1 MNMLRYIASL
11 ICLLSIVQFTY
22 ALEWVNHN
30 TYRIAKIRDV
40 KTKKSASDNAN
51 GFKLHQPQDSNVS
64 FSNRLSRRLVARNR
78 NLANGSGVAIGD
90 INGDDLPDIYFCGL
104 QTDNKLYKNNGGF
117 KFDDITLQSGVNCAK
132 QYSTG
137 ALIEDV
143 DGDGDNDL
151 LVTGLS
157 KGTRLFLNNG
167 KGTFSEKKD
176 SGLFQKLGATSMS
189 MADLDMDGDLD
200 LYVTNY
206 RTTNYK
212 DRPPGVNVEVSQ
224 EGGKINVTPSNRFT
238 YVKSGRSDGVNVV
251 ELGEQDIVYENLGSG
266 RFKPISWVNGKFL
279 DANGSPLNKP
289 PLDWGLSVLIR
300 DFNNDNLPDI
310 YVCNDYFYS
319 VDKFWINQGGGVFK
333 LADYRTIRNSSMSSM
348 SVDCA
353 DINLDGYDDFFVAD
367 MLSVRMDRRHTQRA
381 NSLRIDLLLP
391 ASNKIYQPEF
401 GRNTLQLNRGDGTYA
416 EVAYYAGLAA
426 SEWTWSSRFLDVDL
440 DGYQDLIL
448 TTGNEADVLDAD
460 MLNIVANSP
469 RTREGHVS
477 SMMKYPKLMTPN
489 LIFQNNKDLTFTDRS
504 NDFGFSQSGISHGMA
519 AGDLDNDGD
528 LDIVINNLNE
538 TAFVYENV
546 GANDRVAI
554 RLNGPRNNSRAVG
567 AVVKVSSAGLSQSQT
582 VVSGGRYLS
591 SDQALCVFGVP
602 GKSERVDIS
611 VLWPA
616 GKMVELSS
624 IPLNTY
630 VEVDYSDDVSKSSG
644 LIGANQIT
652 PIFKEVLPVALMP
665 HKENEYNDFETRPL
679 LAVRRSSLGP
689 GLSAIDLDGDL
700 LDELIMSGSKGH
712 WIQGVSS
719 NDNKTKFNQAFKWGG
734 GKKMI
739 RDTLSVL
746 PFVNSENNVE
756 LIGAQTN
763 YEDGLAIGNSLIQYT
778 KDSSRVIQSSVPT
791 GFGPMAMADVDRDGD
806 LDLFVGNCSS
816 YNDNYLNLSSELYL
830 NINGIFKRDAG
841 NSVLNNIG
849 SISGAVFSDIDNDDD
864 PDLLLARQ
872 WGSPVILINHNGN
885 FTDRSLK
892 WMMSDYHGMWNGIST
907 GDFNNDGLMD
917 IVITNIGRNCKYN
930 QFIRDE
936 IWMYVADYNRDGFV
950 EGVETV
956 FDLKMKKRVPFRD
969 RDTIA
974 KVMPWVL
981 GMYQSYKA
989 FSMASIDSLLEPLD
1003 ERPKVLKL
1011 NSLDTSVFINN
1022 GDSFSKSSLPAECQ
1036 FTSAFGCSIA
1046 DFNGDGNEDIYL
1058 AQNFFDVEPETS
1070 RYDAGLGQL
1079 VLGNGEGG
1087 FVTMDSK
1094 KSGIAVLGQSRGSVA
1109 SDFNGDGRVDIATTQ
1124 NNDSVK
1130 LYFNQTGRS
1139 GIRVILKGDNDNYL
1153 CVGTTI
1159 MLESNDINGPKRE
1172 IRIGGGY
1179 LSQDSLAQVFAT
1191 NDQNAKFHVKWHD
1204 SESSVYPVPAGAKTI
1219 IISQTD
1225 GVRIAN

>member
-1 MNMLRYIASL
+1 MPNYIAGL
-11 ICLLSIVQFTY
+11 ICMISIMQY
-22 ALEWVNHN
+22 SHALEWVSHN
-30 TYRIAKIRDV
+30 THRTAKIRDIKNK
-40 KTKKSASDNAN
+40 KTVSVNVN
-51 GFKLHQPQDSNVS
+51 GFKLHKSQDSSVL
-64 FSNRLSRRLVARNR
+64 FANRLSRQLVTRNR

-90 INGDDLPDIYFCGL
+90 INGDDLPDVYFCGL
-104 QTDNKLYKNNGGF
+104 QTDNRLYKNNGDF
-117 KFDDITLQSGVNCAK
+117 KFSDITIQSQVNCAK

-151 LVTGLS
+151 LVTALS

-167 KGTFSEKKD
+167 EGVFSEKKD
-176 SGLFQKLGATSMS
+176 SGLFPKLGATSMA

-224 EGGKINVTPSNRFT
+224 ENGKIKVTPSNRFT

-251 ELGEQDIVYENLGSG
+251 ELGEQDIVYENIGSG
-266 RFKPISWVNGKFL
+266 KFKPISWVNGKFL
-279 DANGSPLNKP
+279 DASGAHLTKP

-333 LADYRTIRNSSMSSM
+333 LADYRTIRNFSMSSM

-353 DINLDGYDDFFVAD
+353 DINLDGYDDLFVAD

-416 EVAYYAGLAA
+416 EIAYYAGLAA

-469 RTREGHVS
+469 KTREGHVS
-477 SMMKYPKLMTPN
+477 SMMKYPKLKTPN
-489 LIFQNNKDLTFTDRS
+489 LIFQNNKDLTFIDRS

-528 LDIVINNLNE
+528 FDIVINNLNE
-538 TAFVYENV
+538 PAFIYENI
-546 GANDRVAI
+546 GTNNRVAI
-554 RLNGPRNNSRAVG
+554 RLNGSGDNTHAVG
-567 AVVKVSSAGLSQSQT
+567 AVVKIINPTGLNQSHT
-582 VVSGGRYLS
+582 VISGGRYLS
-591 SDQALCVFGVP
+591 SDQALSIFGVP
-602 GKSERVDIS
+602 GNAEMVDIS
-611 VLWPA
+611 VIWPT
-616 GKMVELSS
+616 GRTSELSG
-624 IPLNTY
+624 IPINSY
-630 VEVDYSDDVSKSSG
+630 VEVDYPDVVNKSKS
-644 LIGANQIT
+644 ITDTKQIT
-652 PIFKEVLPVALMP
+652 PIFKEVLPVVSMS

-679 LAVRRSSLGP
+679 LSVRRSTLGP
-689 GLSAIDLDGDL
+689 GLSAIDIDGNL

-712 WIQGVSS
+712 WIQGLSF
-719 NDNKTKFNQAFKWGG
+719 NDNKTTFNKVFKWGG
-734 GKKMI
+734 SKKMI
-739 RDTLSVL
+739 RDTLALL
-746 PFVNSENNVE
+746 PFLQNENDVD
-756 LIGAQTN
+756 LIGGQTN
-763 YEDGLAIGNSLIQYT
+763 YEDGLEVGGSLIKYAEG
-778 KDSSRVIQSSVPT
+778 SSTIIRSSLPA
-791 GFGPMAMADVDRDGD
+791 GLGPMAMADIDMDGD
-806 LDLFVGNCSS
+806 LDLFVGNYSNH
-816 YNDNYLNLSSELYL
+816 NDNYLKITSEIYL
-830 NINGIFKRDAG
+830 NNNGLFKKDVG
-841 NSVLNNIG
+841 NSILNNIG
-849 SISGAVFSDIDNDDD
+849 SISGAVFSDIDNDGD

-872 WGSPVILINHNGN
+872 WGSPVILINHKGN
-885 FTDRSLK
+885 FTDMSLK
-892 WMMSDYHGMWNGIST
+892 WMMSDYHGIWNGIST

-917 IVITNIGRNCKYN
+917 IVITNIGSNSKYN

-936 IWMYVADYNRDGFV
+936 IWMYVADYNRDGFI

-956 FDLKMKKRVPFRD
+956 FDLQMKKRVPFRD
-969 RDTIA
+969 RDTLA

-981 GMYQSYKA
+981 DMFQSYKE
-989 FSMASIDSLLEPLD
+989 FSVASIDSLLEPLD
-1003 ERPKVLKL
+1003 EKPKILKL
-1011 NSLDTSVFINN
+1011 NTLETSVFINN
-1022 GDSFSKSSLPAECQ
+1022 GDSFTKSSLPVECQ
-1036 FTSAFGCSIA
+1036 FTTAFGCSIA
-1046 DFNGDGNEDIYL
+1046 DFNGDGNEDIYF

-1079 VLGNGEGG
+1079 VLGDGKGG
-1087 FVTMDSK
+1087 FVSMDSK
-1094 KSGIAVLGQSRGSVA
+1094 KSGLAVLGQSRGSVA
-1109 SDFNGDGRVDIATTQ
+1109 SDFNGDGKVDIATTQ

-1130 LYFNQTGRS
+1130 LYFNQTGQS
-1139 GIRVILKGDNDNYL
+1139 GFRVILKGDKDNYL
-1153 CVGTTI
+1153 CVGATI
-1159 MLESNDINGPKRE
+1159 MLECNGINGPKRE
-1172 IRIGGGY
+1172 IRIGGSY
-1179 LSQDSLAQVFAT
+1179 LSQDSLIQVFAA
-1191 NDQNAKFHVKWHD
+1191 NDQNAKLHVKWHD
-1204 SESSVYPVPAGAKTI
+1204 SQSAIYSVPFGAKTI